1 MSREHLSGG
10 LGCPASSLSWNSF
23 NNQARALQT
32 LQGKCELAT
41 KGIETQPGQGLV
53 SRGFI
58 FAFAAGMFF
67 LKFDE
72 AANAFYE
79 GVKLEPENMEL
90 VNAFRNEQDQATKA
104 VVATASGNS
113 RTRSFPSK
121 LRTLF
126 GEEIVDPKT
135 REETPVTISVDDG
148 ICPGTTL
155 ADLAKLKLVFK
166 KDDSTTY
173 ITKLS
178 SLPTSGISLLN
189 NLCNGFL

>member
-1 MSREHLSGG
+1 MQLVYAAATQAIDFDPSDEKLYSNRSLCWMRLGQADQALTDARICRELKPNLVKAWYREGLS
-10 LGCPASSLSWNSF
+10 L
-23 NNQARALQT
+23 R
-32 LQGKCELAT
+32 
-41 KGIETQPGQGLV
+41 
-53 SRGFI
+53 
-58 FAFAAGMFF
+58 

-90 VNAFRNEQDQATKA
+90 VNAFREA
-104 VVATASGNS
+104 VEAGRQFHVISTNGVVLHGLIHIE
-113 RTRSFPSK
+113 K
-121 LRTLF
+121 LLLQLPL
-126 GEEIVDPKT
+126 IVDPKT
-135 REETPVTISVDDG
+135 RDETPVTVSVDDG
-148 ICPGTTL
+148 ICPRDILLGAYL
-155 ADLAKLKLVFK
+155 RNEELVFK